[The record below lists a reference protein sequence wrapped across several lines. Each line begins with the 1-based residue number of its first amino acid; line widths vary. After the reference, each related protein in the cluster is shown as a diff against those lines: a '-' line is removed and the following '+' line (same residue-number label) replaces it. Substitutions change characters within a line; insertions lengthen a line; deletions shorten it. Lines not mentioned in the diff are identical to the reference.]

1 MITSDAEESVV
12 SVTVVVNELLAPVT
26 TSQYSIAMKCTPENG
41 PTVAEVKVYFVG
53 VVNCRTF
60 VLLSQS
66 LNSKVQEPRLLV
78 VQFQTVIQ
86 MWPVGLP
93 PVELAATVRSN
104 DHGPA

>member
-1 MITSDAEESVV
+1 VITSDADETVV
-12 SVTVVVNELLAPVT
+12 SVTVVVKELLPVVT
-26 TSQYSIAMKCTPENG
+26 TSQYSTAMKWTPENG
-41 PTVAEVKVYFVG
+41 PTVAEVNVYFVG

-66 LNSKVQEPRLLV
+66 LNRKVQEPRLLV
-78 VQFQTVIQ
+78 AQFQTVIQ
-86 MWPVGLP
+86 IWPVGLP